1 MLALGLVASACTNG
15 GDGSDSVAE
24 GAPSTPLEN
33 DSTSST
39 TTQPPDSTA
48 SDEPE
53 PTDEDVDEVDA
64 EPDLAALEE
73 LWGLLWDASGLVPDE
88 RGPAI
93 AELGDA
99 IHPIVAEGVP
109 TMLLESTE
117 RAVHTYP
124 VFTGDADGTTINIRD
139 CIIYE
144 PQIFESITHIHSGTA
159 IPDGD
164 GGWIIDS
171 VTRETRG
178 CVPAAL
184 NEQILTNY
192 DEYRLALAEYWNPPD
207 PDHPLIAETLTG
219 DFHDVT
225 RRAVLQFQVDGRR
238 LDSVALE
245 NHPEIVSVFSSTRVL
260 VQDCAVP
267 DPDGGVF
274 KQSGE
279 RVEGDVPPK
288 PGSTDLWKVTMTLV
302 DGRWK
307 TENVDATFDADCQ
320 GAPTPAGLPK
330 V

>member
-1 MLALGLVASACTNG
+1 MASACTNS
-15 GDGSDSVAE
+15 GDGSDSLAG
-24 GAPSTPLEN
+24 GA
-33 DSTSST
+33 SST
-39 TTQPPDSTA
+39 TSDDDTPSTTITSPA
-48 SDEPE
+48 GAATSDEPE
-53 PTDEDVDEVDA
+53 VQVED
-64 EPDLAALEE
+64 EPDLAALEQ
-73 LWGLLWDASGLVPDE
+73 LWGKLWDASGLIPDE
-88 RGPAI
+88 RSPAI

-124 VFTGDADGTTINIRD
+124 VFTNDADGSTINIRD

-144 PQIFESITHIHSGTA
+144 PQVFESITHIHSGTA
-159 IPDGD
+159 IPDGN

-178 CVPAAL
+178 CVPAEL
-184 NEQILTNY
+184 NQQILANY
-192 DEYRLALAEYWNPPD
+192 NEYRRALAQYWNPPN

-219 DFHDVT
+219 DFQDVT

-238 LDSVALE
+238 LDSVDLE
-245 NHPEIVSVFSSTRVL
+245 NHPEIVSVFSSTKVL

-274 KQSGE
+274 DQSGD
-279 RVEGDVPPK
+279 RVEGDIPPK

-307 TENVDATFDADCQ
+307 TENVDATFDVGCQ
-320 GAPTPAGLPK
+320 AAPTPAGLPK